1 MRLEMFILMT
11 IGLLLAGWLTHSQ
24 SIAVVS
30 GLTGQKPVA
39 LDNAD
44 SVNNPIASLG
54 LDTNTILGQLMGVI
68 AIICVGLGAVGIIGT
83 FIPGVGN
90 LFSSIG
96 FASVYVLPA
105 FIVIGLVS
113 LEVFVFPLGFVLSA
127 GDYIRIPV
135 LLIYNGL
142 LIATIVQV
150 VAGR

>member
-1 MRLEMFILMT
+1 MFILMT

-24 SIAVVS
+24 SIADVS
-30 GLTGQKPVA
+30 GLIAKKPVA
-39 LDNAD
+39 FNNTNSTA
-44 SVNNPIASLG
+44 NPIASLG
-54 LDTNTILGQLMGVI
+54 LDTNTILGQLMGII

-83 FIPGVGN
+83 FVPGVGN

-113 LEVFVFPLGFVLSA
+113 LEVLVFPLGFVMSA
-127 GDYIRIPV
+127 GDYIRIPI

-142 LIATIVQV
+142 LIATVVQV
-150 VAGR
+150 IAGR